1 MHRQS
6 EESRT
11 ASLTLF
17 EFGAWGHLP
26 FYIRLIFEAWRNHGV
41 GHLQAIVTKRFVEE
55 HPFVFEGFDSGP
67 EQPIRWVT
75 LDYADESH
83 LYTLKAAAEAA
94 TKIPINEFAG
104 TQERSP
110 RQKGFFLFTWDL
122 IEKYCRLFPSRHI
135 LLMNLDEYLFPISA
149 GRRAPADFSGILF
162 RPEFFYAPAGSFRRR
177 VFHAFQEKLVVR
189 SLNHS
194 QLRIAFVLDPWV
206 AESLQ
211 GKGTAQVF
219 CLKEPVTIPRCVP
232 SEAERAE
239 IRSRLGLPL
248 DRRVFLLLGDISA
261 RKGIWKLVESASGLA
276 PEDAARCCV
285 AIVGRADEKL
295 ERRLEARIDD
305 ITASRPIEVVRRN
318 AYVGEAELGDWF
330 IAADVVLAPYIHH
343 IGPSG
348 SLLYAAAHRKPVIS
362 TGLGAMGKL
371 VREYRLGMTVNSKS
385 ADELRCAMTSFIGGA
400 SPLGWEP
407 NTAYRFAEDR
417 SHDKFGGR
425 LIDALR
431 PFLD

>member
-6 EESRT
+6 EKSGT

-17 EFGAWGHLP
+17 EFGARGHLP
-26 FYIRLIFEAWRNHGV
+26 FYIRLILEAWRSHGV
-41 GHLQAIVTKRFVEE
+41 GYLQAIVTKRFVEE
-55 HPFVFEGFDSGP
+55 HPFVFEGFDNGP

-75 LDYADESH
+75 LDQGDESH
-83 LYTLKAAAEAA
+83 LYSLKAAAQ
-94 TKIPINEFAG
+94 IPINEFAA
-104 TQERSP
+104 TQKSGPQE
-110 RQKGFFLFTWDL
+110 GFLSFTWDL
-122 IEKYCRLFPSRHI
+122 VEKYGQLFPSRHI
-135 LLMNLDEYLFPISA
+135 LLINLDEYLFPISA

-162 RPEFFYAPAGSFRRR
+162 RPEFFYPPAESFRHR

-189 SLNHS
+189 ILNHS
-194 QLRIAFVLDPWV
+194 QLRIAFLIDPWV

-219 CLKEPVTIPRCVP
+219 CLKEPVTIPRRVP
-232 SEAERAE
+232 SEAEQAE

-248 DRRVFLLLGDISA
+248 DRTVFLLVGDISA

-276 PEDAARCCV
+276 LEDAARCCV

-295 ERRLEARIDD
+295 ERRLAAQIDD
-305 ITASRPIEVVRRN
+305 LTASRPIEVVRRN
-318 AYVGEAELGDWF
+318 EYVDEGELGDWF

-343 IGPSG
+343 VGMSG
-348 SLLYAAAHRKPVIS
+348 ILLLASAHRKPVIS
-362 TGLGAMGKL
+362 TELGAMGKL
-371 VREYRLGMTVNSKS
+371 VREYRLGMTVDSKS
-385 ADELRCAMTSFIGGA
+385 ADELRRAMTSFIEGA
-400 SPLGWEP
+400 SLLCWEP
-407 NTAYRFAEDR
+407 GKAYSFAEDR

-431 PFLD
+431 PFLA